1 MRHSRNQT
9 FFLTSH
15 ITAYHCHHSPSTL
28 PQPQYNAPM
37 PKVSRVGKFRATA
50 KSSSPSAPP
59 KASPNENNDA
69 SDKSSSLSR
78 GQRKRQAKREQ
89 YMKREK
95 MILSSLRL
103 QKLQEE
109 KGRLDGFEAV
119 RLSLPEYT
127 KVPKSDADVKTK
139 SVVVSNSNKSKKTI
153 GNS

>member
-1 MRHSRNQT
+1 
-9 FFLTSH
+9 
-15 ITAYHCHHSPSTL
+15 
-28 PQPQYNAPM
+28 M
-37 PKVSRVGKFRATA
+37 PKVSRVGKFRAAA

-59 KASPNENNDA
+59 KASPNENNEA

-78 GQRKRQAKREQ
+78 GQRKRLAKREQ

-109 KGRLDGFEAV
+109 KGRLDGFEAI

-127 KVPKSDADVKTK
+127 KVPKSNSDVKTK

-153 GNS
+153 GNREISHMGLVLEHPVSLYAAHMFNIFVHSC